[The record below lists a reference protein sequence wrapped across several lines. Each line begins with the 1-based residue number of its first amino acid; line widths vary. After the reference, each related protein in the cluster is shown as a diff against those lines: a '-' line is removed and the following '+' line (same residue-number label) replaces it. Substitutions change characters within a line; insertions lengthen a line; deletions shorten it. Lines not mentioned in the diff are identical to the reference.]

1 MNYLTT
7 VNIVKDQ
14 ARRETLYNAVDV
26 RTGGD
31 ITRKLAHTH
40 ATKYAD
46 ARKEVLFKLLGEE
59 IDKDQFAKLTDD
71 QKKTLLTRLVA
82 LTAGGYDMDV
92 PTFQTSFRTEIAK
105 EDFTGT
111 EDEFEKKL
119 ITNFDGKATE
129 QLKKI
134 LEKRLDSATI
144 G

>member
-26 RTGGD
+26 RTGSQ
-31 ITRKLAHTH
+31 ITRQLANVH
-40 ATKYAD
+40 ATKYD
-46 ARKEVLFKLLGEE
+46 DTKKKVLLKLMEETVGKESFDKLS
-59 IDKDQFAKLTDD
+59 DD
-71 QKKTLLTRLVA
+71 QKDDC
-82 LTAGGYDMDV
+82 LTALVTTGYDMDV

-119 ITNFDGKATE
+119 ITNLDGKAEE
-129 QLKKI
+129 QLQKI